1 MCHQI
6 TDVTV
11 RPFLHLLHPTRKSR
25 RELQIPGRDVSD
37 PRWPSSVERFCS
49 VTRLPVRCVFRSCVL
64 EPRRSKQSAPACW
77 QKLYFA
83 QLFGRSKR
91 LCVTDPC
98 VQGVHGAAC
107 VNVREVNRFEFSNGA
122 GVDGHA
128 GGSLTLTRSV
138 PGREQ
143 LGRVTGGTPDSQTCQ
158 SRQSSKSRA
167 AEITATTHAN
177 MAEP

>member
-91 LCVTDPC
+91 LCVTDPR
-98 VQGVHGAAC
+98 VQGVQRSQGFRPHSVSGSPA
-107 VNVREVNRFEFSNGA
+107 NRCG
-122 GVDGHA
+122 
-128 GGSLTLTRSV
+128 SV
-138 PGREQ
+138 PLAHPMAGP
-143 LGRVTGGTPDSQTCQ
+143 LCRVRRRGGDSF
-158 SRQSSKSRA
+158 RRHRPPSS
-167 AEITATTHAN
+167 
-177 MAEP
+177 